1 MVLEESTKEKAKTMN
16 MEIVITSSLENSV
29 QLGLVQ
35 QLRMLSLD
43 IFLLKSTARNK
54 TNEK

>member
-1 MVLEESTKEKAKTMN
+1 MVLEQSTKEKARTMN
-16 MEIVITSSLENSV
+16 MKIVITSSLENSV